1 MDAARRFAANLI
13 QHRKR
18 ANLTQEELGLRA
30 AINRSQVGKLEMG
43 KTLPRL
49 DTLLK
54 LAGALTVPV
63 GDLTKGIAWKPPQG
77 EGGGFELRSRDSSL
91 RSDPPESI

>member
-1 MDAARRFAANLI
+1 MDAAKRFATNLI

-54 LAGALTVPV
+54 LAGALDAPV
-63 GDLTKGIAWKPPQG
+63 GDLTKGIAWKPPQSD
-77 EGGGFELRSRDSSL
+77 GGGFELCSPDVSPRSEQ
-91 RSDPPESI
+91 PESS